1 MALFFNVLIRMG
13 PTDNPHD
20 SLTHFVIFKVFIG
33 KWEGI
38 VFQKRLVHVFN
49 KSAGTFFLLF
59 LTRIQLCLDL
69 NHVYGVFSSF
79 SDYLF
84 SFFLFSD
91 LLQLLF
97 G

>member
-1 MALFFNVLIRMG
+1 
-13 PTDNPHD
+13 
-20 SLTHFVIFKVFIG
+20 
-33 KWEGI
+33 
-38 VFQKRLVHVFN
+38 VFN
-49 KSAGTFFLLF
+49 ESAGTFFLLF
-59 LTRIQLCLDL
+59 LARIQLCLDL

-84 SFFLFSD
+84 SFFFFSD